1 MKLSSF
7 CRRFVGPQHPDDAVR
22 TQRAYIAEAA
32 FEYFITLTTG
42 GTFLTLL
49 IKQMGVSDA
58 LTGIISSFTILAL
71 GMQLFTVPFIRRRRS
86 IRVSVLWMQTGQ
98 QLLYCVLFVLP
109 FLPLPARLK
118 PVLCA
123 ALLLGAA
130 TLSNIITPVKF
141 NWLNSFVHPERR
153 GIFTARKE
161 MVSLFTGLI
170 YNFVMSRVV
179 DRFAAEGRPDIG
191 LKLCALVIFLFTVCH
206 LVTLLVSKD
215 APAVLEDTR
224 KSPPLLPSIRDN
236 LTNPTFFRVLTFAL
250 GWNFFC
256 CFFSTYQT
264 VFMLQE
270 AGASAT
276 FLAVAGIA
284 GSVVRILVSPR
295 MGRYSD
301 KHGFAKACRLGL
313 TFAAVSYA
321 LLAFQGPA
329 NGKVLYILY
338 QIITSIGMATIAGG
352 MLNILFEYVDARDRV
367 GAMGIYCSLA
377 GLGAFAGSL
386 AGGVVLDAIQK
397 AGNRFLGMSV
407 YGQQVLAAIGALGLL
422 ATVLYGKFILEKTPR
437 IGKETET
444 TVPADAGR
452 DHGSNDK
459 EDLS

>member
-1 MKLSSF
+1 MDLQSLR
-7 CRRFVGPQHPDDAVR
+7 RRFAHLRHPDDATR
-22 TQRAYIAEAA
+22 TQWAYIAEAA

-58 LTGIISSFTILAL
+58 LTGIISSFTTLAL
-71 GMQLFTVPFIRRRRS
+71 GMQLFTVPFIRNRRS
-86 IRVSVLWMQTGQ
+86 IRLSVLWMQTGQ
-98 QLLYCVLFVLP
+98 QVLYCVLFLLP
-109 FLPLPARLK
+109 FLPLPQDLK

-123 ALLLGAA
+123 VLLLGAA
-130 TLSNIITPVKF
+130 TLSNLITPVKF

-153 GIFTARKE
+153 GTFTAHKE

-179 DRFAAEGRPDIG
+179 DKFAAGGRPDIG
-191 LKLCALVIFLFTVCH
+191 LKLCALVIFLFTVGH
-206 LVTLLVSKD
+206 LVTLLISKD

-224 KSPPLLPSIRDN
+224 KSPPLLPALRDN

-256 CFFSTYQT
+256 CFFTTYQT

-270 AGASAT
+270 ASATAT
-276 FLAVAGIA
+276 FLAVASIA
-284 GSVVRILVSPR
+284 GSVVRILVSPW

-313 TFAAVSYA
+313 TFAAAAYG

-338 QIITSIGMATIAGG
+338 QIISSIGMATVAGG
-352 MLNILFEYVDARDRV
+352 MLNILFEYVNAKDRV

-386 AGGVVLDAIQK
+386 AGGAVLDAIQK
-397 AGNRFLGMSV
+397 AGNRFFGLNV

-422 ATVLYGKFILEKTPR
+422 ATVLYGKFVLEKTPR
-437 IGKETET
+437 ISGQK
-444 TVPADAGR
+444 
-452 DHGSNDK
+452 
-459 EDLS
+459 

>member
-1 MKLSSF
+1 MDLQSLR
-7 CRRFVGPQHPDDAVR
+7 RRFAHLRHPDDATR
-22 TQRAYIAEAA
+22 TQWAYIAEAA
-32 FEYFITLTTG
+32 FEYFITLTSG

-71 GMQLFTVPFIRRRRS
+71 GMQLFTVPFIRNRRS
-86 IRVSVLWMQTGQ
+86 IRTSVIWMQTGQ

-109 FLPLPARLK
+109 FLPLPQGLK

-123 ALLLGAA
+123 VLLLAAA
-130 TLSNIITPVKF
+130 TLSNLITPVKF
-141 NWLNSFVHPERR
+141 NWLNSFVHPEHR
-153 GIFTARKE
+153 GAFTARKE

-179 DRFAAEGRPDIG
+179 DTFAADGRPDVG
-191 LKLCALVIFLFTVCH
+191 LKLCALAVFLFTVGH
-206 LVTLLVSKD
+206 LATLLLSKD

-224 KSPPLLPSIRDN
+224 QSPPLLPAIRDN
-236 LTNPTFFRVLTFAL
+236 LSNPTFFRVLTFAL

-270 AGASAT
+270 AGATAT
-276 FLAVAGIA
+276 FLAVASIA
-284 GSVVRILVSPR
+284 GSLVRILVSPW
-295 MGRYSD
+295 MGKYADR
-301 KHGFAKACRLGL
+301 HGFAKACRLGL
-313 TFAAVSYA
+313 TFAAVSYG

-329 NGKVLYILY
+329 TGKPLYLIY
-338 QIITSIGMATIAGG
+338 SIVTAIGMATISGG
-352 MLNILFEYVDARDRV
+352 MLNILFEYVDAKDRV

-397 AGNRFLGMSV
+397 AGNRFFGLSV
-407 YGQQVLAAIGALGLL
+407 YGQQVRAAIGALGLL

-437 IGKETET
+437 IPGQK
-444 TVPADAGR
+444 
-452 DHGSNDK
+452 
-459 EDLS
+459 